1 MAFSKQIIQVFSRAY
16 TICEVLEIVFSQNT
30 DHKEDGQYF
39 YVQTPYDDALVGL
52 FNKIGGGFF
61 NHEAKLWCF
70 EHSSRE
76 CFEETMKEKMF
87 QIMYEKDRPKSI

>member
-1 MAFSKQIIQVFSRAY
+1 LVELIQD
-16 TICEVLEIVFSQNT
+16 CEDLEIVSYIDAAELAKIQIIIY
-30 DHKEDGQYF
+30 KEDGQYF
-39 YVQTPYDDALVGL
+39 YVKTPYDDALVGL

-76 CFEETMKEKMF
+76 CFEETMKEKMY
-87 QIMYEKDRPKSI
+87 QIMYEQDRPKSI